1 MTMNVGQRRTG
12 QYCKYKR
19 AQASLLSLGDTVKHS
34 RGAQSRAA
42 TPLHQEELAEL
53 LGRLVRLPPDASL
66 RRHFRRV
73 HVRADPGADLR
84 LSLLAWEHLGI
95 SPEEE
100 DEDRSV
106 WVSRL
111 RVLPPTSR
119 TRISKNKK
127 IYSNLFPV
135 TCTKSP
141 QWHKINAYFQFC
153 RFCCESSCII

>member
-1 MTMNVGQRRTG
+1 MCCRDHLCVHKLIYISSLTNDHELWVTTER

-19 AQASLLSLGDTVKHS
+19 AKVSLLSLGDTVKHS
-34 RGAQSRAA
+34 RGAQSGAG

-73 HVRADPGADLR
+73 RVRADSGADVR

-127 IYSNLFPV
+127 STV
-135 TCTKSP
+135 S
-141 QWHKINAYFQFC
+141 YFQ
-153 RFCCESSCII
+153 

>member
-1 MTMNVGQRRTG
+1 M
-12 QYCKYKR
+12 
-19 AQASLLSLGDTVKHS
+19 SLLSLGETVKHS
-34 RGAQSRAA
+34 RGAQSRAG

-73 HVRADPGADLR
+73 HVRAESGADLR
-84 LSLLAWEHLGI
+84 LSLPAWEHLGI

-119 TRISKNKK
+119 TRISKKKKKKSTVAQNKC
-127 IYSNLFPV
+127 IFP
-135 TCTKSP
+135 
-141 QWHKINAYFQFC
+141 IL
-153 RFCCESSCII
+153 